1 MRCDFRT
8 CSGNSHLLRNECVAL
23 IRKGWTNVKD
33 FPAPSLG
40 LGACSFLRRGIA
52 QQHLRPWVYLRGISA
67 VGIPAMVPFRD
78 RITGTHDRRP
88 AGAGMDAAVG
98 RGARLHRDVGGARDR
113 HPPRRIRAR
122 GAAAYRG
129 DTINSRRLDR
139 LAEAAPQ
146 LGMTV
151 ATGGRGNV
159 RVRAFTGDNLNIR
172 VFRRGPSNHG
182 GFWIYLRISAMVS
195 GDFTRW

>member
-1 MRCDFRT
+1 MNASRPAVSWRDHTGPPR
-8 CSGNSHLLRNECVAL
+8 RP

-33 FPAPSLG
+33 FLAPSLG
-40 LGACSFLRRGIA
+40 LGTCSFLRRGIA

-78 RITGTHDRRP
+78 RIAGTHDRRS
-88 AGAGMDAAVG
+88 AGAGTDAAVG
-98 RGARLHRDVGGARDR
+98 LGARLHRDVGGARDR

-146 LGMTV
+146 PGMAADV
-151 ATGGRGNV
+151 SQ
-159 RVRAFTGDNLNIR
+159 RAHTLDMGLHSARLNET
-172 VFRRGPSNHG
+172 
-182 GFWIYLRISAMVS
+182 LA
-195 GDFTRW
+195 D

>member
-1 MRCDFRT
+1 MRCDFRS
-8 CSGNSHLLRNECVAL
+8 CSGNSHLLWNECVAL

-33 FPAPSLG
+33 FLEPSLDASPG

-52 QQHLRPWVYLRGISA
+52 DQHRRPWVYLRGISA
-67 VGIPAMVPFRD
+67 VGIPALVPFRD
-78 RITGTHDRRP
+78 RIAGTHDRRS
-88 AGAGMDAAVG
+88 AGAGTNAALG
-98 RGARLHRDVGGARDR
+98 LGARLHRDVGGARDR

-151 ATGGRGNV
+151 ATR
-159 RVRAFTGDNLNIR
+159 
-172 VFRRGPSNHG
+172 
-182 GFWIYLRISAMVS
+182 
-195 GDFTRW
+195 